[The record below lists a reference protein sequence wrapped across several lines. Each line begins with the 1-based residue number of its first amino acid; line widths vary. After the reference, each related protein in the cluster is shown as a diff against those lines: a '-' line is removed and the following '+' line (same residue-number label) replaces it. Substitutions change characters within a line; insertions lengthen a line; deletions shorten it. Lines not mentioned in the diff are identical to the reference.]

1 MKARTD
7 FAACLAISAVP
18 LIAAS
23 LGLYRFISVQT
34 AGVDMTP
41 LAGACRIAY
50 RQSMDATGHVG
61 LAAFSV
67 LLLFLFV
74 RSVSAL
80 WRGWRET
87 RRISRLSPWKGDSLM
102 RSKIEEFTRTHL
114 AGTRIRLV
122 EADEPMALTAGYWSP
137 QIILSSG
144 LLAALD
150 ETELEAVLHHEA
162 AHVARRD
169 PLRTLIADCC
179 RTALPFIPAV
189 SYLVDRFR
197 TRKELEADAA
207 AIKSMGSPLPL
218 ASALA
223 KILATMP
230 AQTPLGVG
238 LSPTEARIDALL
250 GKPVRESRAKLV
262 GVVATSI
269 PALAALSLG
278 LYLVASSPHITALHV
293 CPP

>member
-23 LGLYRFISVQT
+23 LGLYRLISVQT

-50 RQSMDATGHVG
+50 QQSMDATGHVG
-61 LAAFSV
+61 LVAFSA

-80 WRGWRET
+80 WRGWQDT
-87 RRISRLSPWKGDSLM
+87 RRISCLKPWTGESLGW
-102 RSKIEEFTRTHL
+102 SKIEEFARTHL
-114 AGTRIRLV
+114 SERRIRVV
-122 EADEPMALTAGYWSP
+122 EADEPMALTVGYWTP
-137 QIILSSG
+137 QVILSSG

-150 ETELEAVLHHEA
+150 EAELEAVFHHEM

-179 RTALPFIPAV
+179 RTGLPFIPVV

-207 AIKSMGSPLPL
+207 AIESMGSPLPL

-223 KILATMP
+223 KILTTMP
-230 AQTPLGVG
+230 TPPPFGVG

-250 GKPVRESRAKLV
+250 GRPVRESRAKLA
-262 GVVATSI
+262 GVIATSI
-269 PALAALSLG
+269 PALAALSVG
-278 LYLVASSPHITALHV
+278 LYIIASSPHITALHV
-293 CPP
+293 CPS

>member
-1 MKARTD
+1 MKARAD
-7 FAACLAISAVP
+7 FAACLAISAIP
-18 LIAAS
+18 LIAVGV
-23 LGLYRFISVQT
+23 GLYRFVSVQA

-50 RQSMDATGHVG
+50 RQSMDATGHIG
-61 LAAFSV
+61 LVAFSV

-87 RRISRLSPWKGDSLM
+87 RRISCLKPWTGDSPVW
-102 RSKIEEFTRTHL
+102 SKMEEFARTHL
-114 AGTRIRLV
+114 SGRRIRLV
-122 EADEPMALTAGYWSP
+122 KADEPIALTIGYWSP

-150 ETELEAVLHHEA
+150 ERELEAVLHHETT
-162 AHVARRD
+162 HVARRD
-169 PLRTLIADCC
+169 PLRILIADCC

-207 AIKSMGSPLPL
+207 AIESMGSPLPL

-223 KILATMP
+223 KILTTMP
-230 AQTPLGVG
+230 AQPPFGVG

-250 GKPVRESRAKLV
+250 GRPVHESRARLA
-262 GVVATSI
+262 GVIATSI

-293 CPP
+293 CPS